1 VATGKTPLSPDDEN
15 PEQANR
21 VLIHDFRNLLAV
33 IVNYSELI
41 AQETD
46 DPEAVRA
53 DIGEVRTAAERAIVL
68 TDKLRRRLLHVPE
81 PAVVSEEIPPASTA

>member
-1 VATGKTPLSPDDEN
+1 MAPGEAAVNPDGIED
-15 PEQANR
+15 PGR

-41 AQETD
+41 REELD

-53 DIGEVRTAAERAIVL
+53 DIAEVLAAAERAIAL
-68 TDKLRRRLLHVPE
+68 TDKLPRPGR
-81 PAVVSEEIPPASTA
+81 PPA